1 MKKKIL
7 IVVSIIIA
15 VVIIVLLLPRKE
27 EEDST
32 KYKDSKVSTQT
43 ITNTLTSAGEV
54 TSDTVTK
61 YLNTNRYFS
70 KIYYEVGDF
79 VKKGSKIVKYT
90 NGTYLKAPYDLV
102 ITSYNVPDSKE
113 KVRSNNYVSYKSLS
127 SLKMELSIDES
138 DINKVSVNQ
147 NVTITLN
154 YDETK
159 TYTGKITS
167 INQIGN
173 YSSSGTKYTAIV
185 EFKND
190 GNVKLG
196 MSGSVSIEVE
206 KAESVI
212 AIPIE
217 AVQTRGNEKYVLV
230 VGDDNETSEAIIT
243 TGISNS
249 AYVEVKSGLN
259 GDETIRMI
267 STDTSSNNR
276 SFNKENRDFDFGD
289 MERPNGNFKPND
301 SNGGRNSK

>member
-27 EEDST
+27 EEDNT
-32 KYKDSKVSTQT
+32 KYKDNKVSTQT

-70 KIYYEVGDF
+70 KIYYELGDF

-90 NGTYLKAPYDLV
+90 NGTYYKAPCDLV

-113 KVRSNNYVSYKSLS
+113 KIKSNNYVEYKSLKD
-127 SLKMELSIDES
+127 LKMTISIDES
-138 DINKVSVNQ
+138 DINKVKENQ
-147 NVTITLN
+147 EVTITLN

-159 TYTGKITS
+159 TYAGKITY
-167 INQIGN
+167 INNIGS
-173 YSSSGTKYTAIV
+173 YSSSGTKYTAEV
-185 EFKND
+185 TFSND
-190 GNVKLG
+190 GNIKLG
-196 MSGSVSIEVE
+196 MSGSVSIEIE
-206 KAESVI
+206 KSENVI
-212 AIPIE
+212 AVPIE

-230 VGDDNETSEAIIT
+230 VGDDNETSEVIIT

-267 STDTSSNNR
+267 STSSEENNM
-276 SFNKENRDFDFGD
+276 FNRDNKNFDFGD
-289 MERPNGNFKPND
+289 MERPDANFKPND
-301 SNGGRNSK
+301 NGGMRKK